1 MSDQELKNTIDAM
14 TSFRNELTSSREKA
28 RAYLIE
34 AGIIV
39 APEPDP
45 QQQGA

>member
-14 TSFRNELTSSREKA
+14 TSFRNELTSSPEKA

-34 AGIIV
+34 AGIVV
-39 APEPDP
+39 APAAEPDP
-45 QQQGA
+45 Q